1 MFTKTLI
8 RCPKCESE
16 GRTKTIG
23 LLFSNGMISVQ
34 REFTPA
40 KGDIE
45 PKRDY
50 TIINGKDFSLICG
63 FCGEEVYRK
72 EVSNESTNHGSIR
85 FYGETL
91 VQTFIKNGLGSVSA
105 FQGTS

>member
-23 LLFSNGMISVQ
+23 LLFSNGMVSVQ
-34 REFTPA
+34 REFIPA
-40 KGDIE
+40 KGSIE

-50 TIINGKDFSLICG
+50 TIISGKDFSLICG

-72 EVSNESTNHGSIR
+72 EGLDESINYGSIR
-85 FYGETL
+85 FCGG
-91 VQTFIKNGLGSVSA
+91 TFIQTIVKNGLGTLFASS
-105 FQGTS
+105 GTT